1 MRIAPADPA
10 MAPYDVPL
18 YDVLIHLR
26 RTDVLTPAVQL
37 GLALAQKVAAWTCG
51 IHVVAT
57 APAAFV
63 SPEAVALQVH
73 EADEMVATAKA
84 RRDWWLAALA
94 ERRLEGEWTVSQ
106 GDTVEV
112 LCHAARWSDLV
123 VVERPQLK
131 PDAPT
136 GWGVVSR
143 TVFASAAPV
152 VVVPDSVSCTSVAT
166 RIVVGWNASREA
178 ALAIRGALPLL
189 RKAESVVVL
198 EGEPVENPFGLRH
211 LPKLDLRAWLKRRGV
226 DADYREFK
234 PPAKDRASAL
244 LDAAR
249 AASADMIVMGAWGH
263 SRITELVLGGTTR
276 HLFQSSDLPLLVA
289 H

>member
-1 MRIAPADPA
+1 
-10 MAPYDVPL
+10 MAQL
-18 YDVLIHLR
+18 DVLIHLR
-26 RTDVLTPAVQL
+26 RTDTLTPAVRL
-37 GLALAQKVAAWTCG
+37 GLSLAERLGAWTSG
-51 IHVVAT
+51 IHVVAI
-57 APAAFV
+57 APAAFA
-63 SPEAVALQVH
+63 SPEAIALQVH
-73 EADEMVATAKA
+73 EADDMIAAAEA
-84 RRDWWLAALA
+84 RKDWWLGELAARKLQ
-94 ERRLEGEWTVSQ
+94 GEWRVSH

-123 VVERPQLK
+123 VLERPQLN

-143 TVFASAAPV
+143 TVFGAAAPV
-152 VVVPDSVSCTSVAT
+152 VVVPESSTLERAAT
-166 RIVVGWNASREA
+166 HIVVAWNRSREA

-189 RKAESVVVL
+189 CLAERVTVL

-211 LPKLDLRAWLKRRGV
+211 LPQLDLRAWLVRHGV
-226 DADYREFK
+226 AAEFQAFK
-234 PPAKDRASAL
+234 PLSKERGAAL
-244 LDAAR
+244 LE
-249 AASADMIVMGAWGH
+249 SAHALSGNLIVMGAWGH

>member
-1 MRIAPADPA
+1 
-10 MAPYDVPL
+10 MAP

-26 RTDVLTPAVQL
+26 RTDALTPAARL
-37 GLALAQKVAAWTCG
+37 GLALAGKLSAWTCG

-57 APAAFV
+57 APAAYA

-73 EADEMVATAKA
+73 EADDMVATAKA
-84 RRDWWLAALA
+84 RRDWWIASLA
-94 ERRLEGEWTVSQ
+94 EHSLDGEWIVSQ

-143 TVFASAAPV
+143 TVFASSAPV
-152 VVVPDSVSCTSVAT
+152 VVVPDSVSCTSAAT

-189 RKAESVVVL
+189 RTAESVIVL

-226 DADYREFK
+226 EAEHREFK
-234 PPAKDRASAL
+234 PASKERATAL
-244 LDAAR
+244 LDAAH
-249 AASADMIVMGAWGH
+249 AANADMIVMGAWGH

-276 HLFQSSDLPLLVA
+276 HLFQQSDLPLLVA